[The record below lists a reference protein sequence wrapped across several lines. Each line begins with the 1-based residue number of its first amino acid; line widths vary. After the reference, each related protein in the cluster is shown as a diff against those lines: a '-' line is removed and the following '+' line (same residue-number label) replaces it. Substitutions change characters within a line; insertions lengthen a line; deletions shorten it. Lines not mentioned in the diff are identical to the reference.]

1 MKPILIRT
9 LCLSA
14 LGLLLL
20 QDASAQRGRYYR
32 PRPGYGYYHA
42 PYRGMRVGINFFSG
56 PRVMYP
62 YHGINYY
69 YSGGYYYRPYG
80 SYFQVVAPPIG
91 ISIGLLPTGYR
102 SIYVGGSPYY
112 YYGGTYYRPG
122 KKANTYDVVDAPIGA
137 SIPELPQDA
146 KVVVINGQKY
156 YEQDGTYYKEDIRSN
171 SEIWYTVV
179 GKNGKLDTEET
190 TTTTQEPHEDK
201 GPQVGDIV
209 DKLPDDCRTVVVNGQ
224 KYYVSPDDVYYEEVV
239 GKNTISYKIVGK

>member
-1 MKPILIRT
+1 
-9 LCLSA
+9 
-14 LGLLLL
+14 
-20 QDASAQRGRYYR
+20 
-32 PRPGYGYYHA
+32 
-42 PYRGMRVGINFFSG
+42 MRVSLNVFAG

-62 YHGINYY
+62 YRGVNYY
-69 YSGGYYYRPYG
+69 YNSGYFYRPYG

-91 ISIGLLPTGYR
+91 ISIGLLPPGYR

-122 KKANTYDVVDAPIGA
+122 KKPNTYDVVDAPIGA

-171 SEIWYTVV
+171 SEIWYTVA
-179 GKNGKLDTEET
+179 GKNGKLDTDT
-190 TTTTQEPHEDK
+190 TSVQDTPEDN
-201 GPQVGDIV
+201 GPQVGDMV
-209 DKLPDDCRTVVVNGQ
+209 DKLPDGCHTVVVNGQ